1 MQSSPIIEQLE
12 GVDAQAIPTSVLQSS
27 RPLLLKG
34 FVKQWPAVQKA
45 QSSDQAI
52 SDYVRSFYN
61 GEPLT
66 AYEGAATIEGRIFY
80 NDDLTGFNFERTRQD
95 LNAVLDKLLS
105 CAEESPAP
113 TYYVGSTMVDHW
125 LPGFRSENDIAL
137 GTDESLVSIWI
148 GNRSRIAAHYDFP
161 DNIACVVAG
170 RRRFTLFP
178 PEQIDNL
185 YIGPLDFT
193 PSGQAISMVD
203 TSNPDLQ
210 RFPKY
215 AQAMQQAV
223 VFDVEAGD
231 AVFIPSM
238 WWHHVESLE
247 SFNVLVN
254 YWWRT
259 TPAYLGAPAN
269 ALLNSLL
276 SMRDL
281 PQAQKQIWKNLFDYY
296 VFGEQ
301 ETKFDHIPENVR
313 GILATLDSEK
323 AQAIK
328 TQLQKFLK

>member
-1 MQSSPIIEQLE
+1 MQSRQAIEQLE
-12 GVDAQAIPTSVLQSS
+12 DVDPHAIPASVLQSR

-34 FVKQWPAVQKA
+34 FVKDWPAVQKA
-45 QSSDQAI
+45 QESDIAI
-52 SDYVRSFYN
+52 ADYIKVFYQ

-66 AYEGAATIEGRIFY
+66 VYEGDASINGRIFY
-80 NDDLTGFNFERTRQD
+80 NDDFSGFNFERTRQD
-95 LNAVLDKLLS
+95 LNAVLDKLFG
-105 CAEESPAP
+105 CAEQSSAP

-137 GTDESLVSIWI
+137 DTNESLVSIWI

-185 YIGPLDFT
+185 YVGPLDLT
-193 PSGQAISMVD
+193 PSGQAISLVD
-203 TSNPDLQ
+203 TVNPDLQ

-215 AQAMQQAV
+215 AQAMEQAV
-223 VFDVEAGD
+223 VFDVQAGD

-281 PQAQKQIWKNLFDYY
+281 PQDQKQIWKNLFDYY

-301 ETKFDHIPENVR
+301 ETKFEHIPENVR
-313 GILATLDSEK
+313 GILSTLDSEK
-323 AQAIK
+323 ALAIK
-328 TQLQKFLK
+328 AQLQKFLK

>member
-1 MQSSPIIEQLE
+1 M
-12 GVDAQAIPTSVLQSS
+12 
-27 RPLLLKG
+27 
-34 FVKQWPAVQKA
+34 QKA
-45 QSSDQAI
+45 QDSDHAI
-52 SDYVRSFYN
+52 ADYLRGFYR

-66 AYEGAATIEGRIFY
+66 VYEGDPSIKGRIFY
-80 NDDLTGFNFERTRQD
+80 NDDFTGFNFARTRQD
-95 LNAVLDKLLS
+95 LNTVLDKLLNNVNNN
-105 CAEESPAP
+105 PAP

-125 LPGFRSENDIAL
+125 LPGFRQANDIAL

-161 DNIACVVAG
+161 HNIACVVAG

-178 PEQIDNL
+178 PNQIENL
-185 YIGPLDFT
+185 YVGPLDFT
-193 PSGQAISMVD
+193 PSGQAISLVD
-203 TSNPDLQ
+203 STNPDLQ
-210 RFPKY
+210 RYPKY
-215 AQAMQQAV
+215 KEAMQNAI
-223 VFDVEAGD
+223 VFDVQAGD

-247 SFNVLVN
+247 PFNVLVN

-281 PQAQKQIWKNLFDYY
+281 PQDQKQIWKALFDYY
-296 VFGEQ
+296 VFGDQ
-301 ETKFDHIPENVR
+301 ENKFEHIPEQAR
-313 GILATLDSEK
+313 GVLSSLDFDK

-328 TQLQKFLK
+328 AQLQKFLK

>member
-1 MQSSPIIEQLE
+1 MQSTQ
-12 GVDAQAIPTSVLQSS
+12 
-27 RPLLLKG
+27 PLLLSG
-34 FVKQWPAVQKA
+34 FVKQWPSVQKA
-45 QSSDQAI
+45 QDSDHAI
-52 SDYVRSFYN
+52 ADYLRGFYR

-66 AYEGAATIEGRIFY
+66 VYEGDPSIKGRIFY
-80 NDDLTGFNFERTRQD
+80 NDDFTGFNFARTRQD
-95 LNAVLDKLLS
+95 LNTVLDKLLTNVNS
-105 CAEESPAP
+105 NPAP

-125 LPGFRSENDIAL
+125 LPGFRQANDIAL

-161 DNIACVVAG
+161 HNIACVVAG

-178 PEQIDNL
+178 PNQIENL
-185 YIGPLDFT
+185 YVGPLDFT
-193 PSGQAISMVD
+193 PSGQAISLVD
-203 TSNPDLQ
+203 STNPDLQ
-210 RFPKY
+210 RYPKY
-215 AQAMQQAV
+215 KEAMQNAI
-223 VFDVEAGD
+223 VFDVQAGD

-247 SFNVLVN
+247 PFNVLVN

-281 PQAQKQIWKNLFDYY
+281 PQDQKQIWKALFDYY
-296 VFGEQ
+296 VFGDQ
-301 ETKFDHIPENVR
+301 ENKFEHIPEQAR
-313 GILATLDSEK
+313 GVLSSLDFDK

-328 TQLQKFLK
+328 AQLQKFLK

>member
-52 SDYVRSFYN
+52 SDYIRSFYN

-301 ETKFDHIPENVR
+301 EDKFEHIPENMR
-313 GILATLDSEK
+313 GILSTLDSEK

>member
-1 MQSSPIIEQLE
+1 MQTIEQLE
-12 GVDAQAIPTSVLQSS
+12 GVDPLAIPASVLQSS
-27 RPLLLKG
+27 TPLLLKG
-34 FVKQWPAVQKA
+34 FVKRWPAVLKA
-45 QSSDQAI
+45 QESDRAVA
-52 SDYVRSFYN
+52 DYIQSFYQ

-66 AYEGAATIEGRIFY
+66 VYEGDASINGRIFY
-80 NDDLTGFNFERTRQD
+80 NDDFSGFNFERTRQD
-95 LNAVLDKLLS
+95 LNTVLDKLFA
-105 CAEESPAP
+105 CAEQTNAP

-125 LPGFRSENDIAL
+125 LPDFRGENDITL
-137 GTDESLVSIWI
+137 DTNESLVSIWI

-178 PEQIDNL
+178 PEHIDNL
-185 YIGPLDFT
+185 YVGPLDLT
-193 PSGQAISMVD
+193 PSGQAISLVD
-203 TSNPDLQ
+203 TANPDLE

-215 AQAMQQAV
+215 AQAMQEAV
-223 VFDVEAGD
+223 VFNVEAGD

-296 VFGEQ
+296 VFGEK
-301 ETKFDHIPENVR
+301 ETKFDHIPEKVR